1 MHRFEIIVT
10 FTGTSVTTGYTTE
23 ERTSY
28 LSNEIIWGHRFVNM
42 VEYDANNE
50 EYFVDYDRLDVI
62 EEVN

>member
-1 MHRFEIIVT
+1 M
-10 FTGTSVTTGYTTE
+10 TTGYTTE

-50 EYFVDYDRLDVI
+50 EYIVDYDRLDVI